1 MAESVVQTANLVAQ
15 WSPKFFQEFVRD
27 NPFAKLMGETTDAPI
42 QMNYDL
48 EKKPGEYVTISLV
61 TRIPSTSSALG
72 GVRGDNTLR
81 GSETA
86 LGNYGCQLTLDQYR
100 NAVTIGKF
108 EQKKTHIDMLNAA
121 KPQLKN
127 WLMELVRQQC
137 IIALQSPCVDGV
149 TAYGS
154 ATEAQKDVWTDAQ
167 YAASR
172 ILFGAS
178 ISNIATTAPA
188 GGATYDHS
196 ASLLNVDSSTDI
208 LQPTIA
214 SLAKRILEGADP
226 HWRPI
231 RIDGGGEWGLMLC
244 QRYAFRD
251 FKTHATTVS
260 ILEYSG
266 VRGDE
271 NPLFNDG
278 DLMYDGLVL
287 KKVPEI
293 GTIAGVGNGSI
304 AVAPNFLIGAQALG
318 FGIGETAHDIMTKDE
333 YDYGNAPGIGVA
345 QIHAIQKLMYNNV
358 QNGVMT
364 VYTAGVADT

>member
-1 MAESVVQTANLVAQ
+1 
-15 WSPKFFQEFVRD
+15 
-27 NPFAKLMGETTDAPI
+27 MGESTDAPI

-61 TRIPSTSSALG
+61 TRIPSTQTALG

-81 GSETA
+81 GNEVS

-137 IIALQSPCVDGV
+137 ISALQSPNLDGV
-149 TAYGS
+149 TPEAS
-154 ATEAQKDVWTDAQ
+154 CTAAQKNAWIVAQ
-167 YAASR
+167 NTASR
-172 ILFGAS
+172 VLVGHLLSQYSAVYATALA
-178 ISNIATTAPA
+178 NIVNTT
-188 GGATYDHS
+188 D
-196 ASLLNVDSSTDI
+196 SLTPSMVGLS
-208 LQPTIA
+208 
-214 SLAKRILEGADP
+214 KRLVEGADP
-226 HWRPI
+226 HMRPI
-231 RIDGGGEWGLMLC
+231 RIDGGGEWFIMLC

-251 FKTHATTVS
+251 FKQLSTTVS
-260 ILEYSG
+260 ILEYAG

-278 DLMYDGLVL
+278 DLMYDGYVL
-287 KKVPEI
+287 KKVPEMGVI
-293 GTIAGVGNGSI
+293 SSAGASSI
-304 AVAPNFLIGAQALG
+304 DVAPNFVLGAQALG

-333 YDYGNAPGIGVA
+333 YDYGNAPGVGVA

-358 QNGVMT
+358 QFGVQT
-364 VYTAGVADT
+364 VYTAAVADS

>member
-1 MAESVVQTANLVAQ
+1 MAASTVSTANLVQQ

-48 EKKPGEYVTISLV
+48 EKKPGEFVTISLV
-61 TRIPSTSSALG
+61 TRISSTQTALG

-81 GSETA
+81 GNEVS

-137 IIALQSPCVDGV
+137 ILTLQSPNLDGV
-149 TAYGS
+149 TSEANS
-154 ATEAQKDVWTDAQ
+154 TAAQKNAWVVAQ
-167 YAASR
+167 NTANR
-172 ILFGAS
+172 VLFGAD
-178 ISNIATTAPA
+178 IANYS
-188 GGATYDHS
+188 ATYATALANIGSD
-196 ASLLNVDSSTDI
+196 DDTC
-208 LQPTIA
+208 QPTIVA
-214 SLAKRILEGADP
+214 LAKRQAESSDP
-226 HWRPI
+226 HMRPV
-231 RIDGGGEWGLMLC
+231 RIDGGGEWFILLT

-251 FKTHATTVS
+251 FKTNSTTVT

-278 DLMYDGLVL
+278 DLMYDGIVL
-287 KKVPEI
+287 KKVPEMVVI
-293 GTIAGVGNGSI
+293 TGAGASGI
-304 AVAPNFLIGAQALG
+304 DVAPNFLIGAQALG
-318 FGIGETAHDIMTKDE
+318 FAIGETAHDIMTKDE
-333 YDYGNAPGIGVA
+333 YDYGNAPGVGVA
-345 QIHAIQKLMYNNV
+345 QIHSIQKLMYNNV
-358 QNGVMT
+358 QNGVLT
-364 VYTAGVADT
+364 LYTAGVADA

>member
-1 MAESVVQTANLVAQ
+1 MAASTVQTANLVQQ

-27 NPFAKLMGETTDAPI
+27 NPMSELMGETTDAPI

-61 TRIPSTSSALG
+61 TRISSTSTALG

-81 GSETA
+81 GNETA
-86 LGNYGCQLTLDQYR
+86 IGNYGCQLALDQYR

-137 IIALQSPCVDGV
+137 IMAFTSTCLDGV
-149 TAYGS
+149 TP
-154 ATEAQKDVWTDAQ
+154 
-167 YAASR
+167 AASSTAAQNNAWVVAQNTAGR
-172 ILFGAS
+172 VLFGAAK
-178 ISNIATTAPA
+178 SNYS
-188 GGATYDHS
+188 ATY
-196 ASLLNVDSSTDI
+196 ATALA
-208 LQPTIA
+208 TIDGTNDMCTPENL
-214 SLAKRILEGADP
+214 SLAKRMARIADP
-226 HWRPI
+226 HMRPI
-231 RIDGGGEWGLMLC
+231 RIDGGGEWYVLLC
-244 QRYAFRD
+244 HPYAFRD
-251 FKTHATTVS
+251 FKMSTS
-260 ILEYSG
+260 YKLFLEYAQ

-271 NPLFNDG
+271 NPLFTEG
-278 DLMYDGLVL
+278 DLLFDGIII
-287 KKVPEI
+287 KNVPEW
-293 GTIAGVGNGSI
+293 GVISSGVDVSHN
-304 AVAPNFLIGAQALG
+304 VLIGAQALG

-358 QNGVMT
+358 QLGVFSFFT
-364 VYTAGVADT
+364 SAVADT